1 MSFEMNKKIMMTALT
16 MGIGTAAF
24 AGTVAEWKFV
34 ESSAKPGT
42 IADQSGNGFVLKVSG
57 VAERMKYEK
66 VDSQDV
72 LTLKG
77 SHEFAKG
84 GQFCIQSKIP
94 LDKFDPVKGFTF
106 EMFFTPVEGFKREG
120 TQTFFTNMSYGTK
133 PGFVFSTRFN
143 NLELFSGNGHPSFI
157 VGGVKERKWSSC
169 GSDSLTAFKKG
180 DWSHVAAVYD
190 GSNLVLYRNG
200 IKVAESKENFKLTPG
215 GEDYFIGS
223 FHGGNCHGFTGSI
236 TWAKLS
242 DKALTGEEI
251 LKSAKSIAE

>member
-1 MSFEMNKKIMMTALT
+1 MKTKIMIAVLA

-34 ESSAKPGT
+34 ESPAKPGT
-42 IADQSGNGFVLKVSG
+42 IADQGGNGFDLKVSG

-66 VDSQDV
+66 VDNKDV

-77 SHEFAKG
+77 SNDWTKG
-84 GQFCIQSKIP
+84 RQFITQSKIP
-94 LDKFDPVKGFTF
+94 LDKLDPVKGFTF
-106 EMFFTPVEGFKREG
+106 EMFFKVGEGFKSES

-143 NLELFSGNGHPSFI
+143 NLELFFGNGHPSFI
-157 VGGVKERKWSSC
+157 AGGAKEWKGSSC
-169 GSDSLTAFKKG
+169 SSDSLTAFKKG
-180 DWSHVAAVYD
+180 EWSHVAAVYD
-190 GSNLVLYRNG
+190 GSKLVLYRNG
-200 IKVAESKENFKLTPG
+200 IKVAESKEDFVLTPG

-236 TWAKLS
+236 AWAKLS
-242 DKALTGEEI
+242 VKALTGEEI
-251 LKSAKSIAE
+251 LKSAKSVAE